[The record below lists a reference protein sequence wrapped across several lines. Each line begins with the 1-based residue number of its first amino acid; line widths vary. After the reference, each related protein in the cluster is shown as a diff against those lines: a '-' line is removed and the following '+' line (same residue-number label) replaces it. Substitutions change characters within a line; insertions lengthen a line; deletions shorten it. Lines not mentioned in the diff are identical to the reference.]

1 MFDGIAPRY
10 DFLNHFLSAGLDR
23 GWRAHAIR
31 ALQLAPDAR
40 VLDLCTGTGDM
51 AMAAASAAPRAR
63 VIGVDFAPA
72 MLRIGAAKFR
82 AARLSDRVA
91 LVRGDATRVPV
102 RDGWADAATI
112 GFGIRNVAEPERTVR
127 ELVRVLKPGGRL
139 AIVELG
145 QPVVPGVREVYTWY
159 FHTVL
164 PRLGRFVS
172 KHESAYSYLP
182 ASVGTFMAPAQF
194 AAMLS
199 SHGFHDVAAVPLSL
213 GIVYLYAGTRA

>member
-23 GWRAHAIR
+23 GWRTRAIR
-31 ALQLAPDAR
+31 ALQLAPDAH

-51 AMAAASAAPRAR
+51 AIAAASASPHAR

-72 MLRIGAAKFR
+72 MLRIGVEKIH
-82 AARLSDRVA
+82 AARLSDRIT
-91 LVRGDATRVPV
+91 LVRGDATSVPV
-102 RDGWADAATI
+102 ADKWADAATI
-112 GFGIRNVAEPERTVR
+112 GFGIRNVAQPEGTLC
-127 ELVRVLKPGGRL
+127 ELARILKPGGRL

-145 QPVVPGVREVYTWY
+145 QPIVPGVRQAYSWY
-159 FHTVL
+159 FQTVL
-164 PRLGRFVS
+164 PRLGRLVS

-182 ASVGTFMAPAQF
+182 ASVGTFMAPPRF
-194 AAMLS
+194 AAMIS
-199 SHGFHDVAAVPLSL
+199 SHGFRDVTAVPLSF

>member
-23 GWRAHAIR
+23 GWRARTIR
-31 ALQLAPDAR
+31 ALQLAADAC
-40 VLDLCTGTGDM
+40 VVDLCTGTADM
-51 AMAAASAAPRAR
+51 AVAAAAAAPRGR

-72 MLRIGAAKFR
+72 MLRIGAAKLQ
-82 AARLSDRVA
+82 AARLRDRVA

-112 GFGIRNVAEPERTVR
+112 AFGIRNVVEPDRTLR
-127 ELVRVLKPGGRL
+127 ELARVLKPGGRL

-145 QPVVPGVREVYTWY
+145 QPVVPGVRQVYNWY
-159 FHTVL
+159 FNTIL

-182 ASVGTFMAPAQF
+182 ASVGTFMAPPQF
-194 AAMLS
+194 AAMIS